1 MTYNLNIDQEFA
13 ILNSLSL
20 VQVSTLAAFMTL
32 PIWAKTVAID
42 GYVWYQYSDEKMAED
57 FPLLFGC
64 SKRCY
69 KNVAELADMGFVEL
83 TKLGRVKYVR
93 FTTLCAS
100 WNKQKEQM
108 RTDSPKTDEKESEN
122 GLKNSPKTD
131 ESNINYYISN
141 YNIKTND
148 INAADGGLF
157 PADPIVP
164 AQTKRRTSE
173 PVACLFENSRYA
185 DFQRFDAEFTA
196 PEFADIDI
204 GYYFHAVADWSAQ
217 RGKKM
222 KDWIATARNFIR
234 SDMEKGKLHRLNSG
248 GALSPE
254 AIEYLQNMAD

>member
-13 ILNSLSL
+13 ILNDLSL

-64 SKRCY
+64 AKRCY

-108 RTDSPKTDEKESEN
+108 RTDSPKTDEKQSEN

-131 ESNINYYISN
+131 ESNINYNISN
-141 YNIKTND
+141 YNIKTNNID
-148 INAADGGLF
+148 AADGGLF
-157 PADPIVP
+157 PPESTTPVIVK
-164 AQTKRRTSE
+164 QSRRK
-173 PVACLFENSRYA
+173 PKCLFEDSEFA
-185 DFQRFDAEFTA
+185 DFEKFKAQFTE
-196 PEFADIDI
+196 PEFADIDLF
-204 GYYFHAVADWSAQ
+204 YYYNRIKNWSGAN
-217 RGKKM
+217 GKK
-222 KDWIATARNFIR
+222 KNNWILTAKNWMM
-234 SDMEKGKLHRLNSG
+234 DDAEKGKLHRLNPG